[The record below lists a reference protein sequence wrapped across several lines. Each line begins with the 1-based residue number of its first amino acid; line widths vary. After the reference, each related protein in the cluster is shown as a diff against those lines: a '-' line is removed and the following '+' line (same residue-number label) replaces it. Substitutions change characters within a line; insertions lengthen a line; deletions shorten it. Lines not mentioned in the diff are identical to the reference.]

1 MEPVKRKVGR
11 PMVNKRTEYV
21 SLPLFLEE
29 KNRLKN
35 LATKLNL
42 PVSTILRNS
51 VFEFIK
57 KMDAES

>member
-1 MEPVKRKVGR
+1 
-11 PMVNKRTEYV
+11 MVNKRTEYV